1 MPPPTSSPAEP
12 DPELQWSTGT
22 RLSSSR
28 SLGRVSQRPLWL
40 MLILTVPAVF
50 LSLRWL
56 IHSSLAL
63 VRNYLQFLDR
73 LLPINIALSDIF
85 WDDHSWPIALGLI
98 IAALATPWLWPVLF
112 TKASRLELK
121 QLQNQSPEATAL
133 IQRLGRKR
141 RWPQPRLYVIPE
153 ELPLIF
159 SFGWHPRWGK
169 LVLSQGLLEQL
180 EADEIAAVVLY
191 ELGHWGRPDWVWL
204 SLHGLLLQVLHRA
217 YWQLATWGEARPL
230 LVRAAAGIF
239 ANISYGLFW
248 IFHQLGCGL
257 ARTRAPYRDRQA
269 AEITGNPNGLAR
281 ALGKLAQ
288 AAAAAQADRGYT
300 PPLLESLDLL
310 LPVAAAA
317 WSGSPPPG
325 LYWEAFNP
333 LRHWLSVNQA
343 HPPLGERIYTL
354 MAYAHR
360 WRLSPSLALKSQR
373 SQGRP
378 ARLTSAQWRTLILQ
392 GGAWSGLVVG
402 GAIGLLLWLVGAISL
417 TLDWPLLVW
426 LYRDTSVLIGLP
438 LIGAATLNLLRING
452 FFPDLP
458 PSAALTPGAID
469 QWSSE
474 ISLLPLDSLP
484 TKLTGMLTGRPAL
497 ANWLG
502 QEWRLQTEDGSLQL
516 HHAGYLGPFSRGLEK
531 YRHQPIQVL
540 GWFRRGYYPWVDLS
554 QISTAKLGSSRSF
567 VEAQHPVWNVVVS
580 LVLLGCG
587 LWILITGT

>member
-1 MPPPTSSPAEP
+1 
-12 DPELQWSTGT
+12 
-22 RLSSSR
+22 
-28 SLGRVSQRPLWL
+28 
-40 MLILTVPAVF
+40 
-50 LSLRWL
+50 
-56 IHSSLAL
+56 
-63 VRNYLQFLDR
+63 
-73 LLPINIALSDIF
+73 
-85 WDDHSWPIALGLI
+85 
-98 IAALATPWLWPVLF
+98 
-112 TKASRLELK
+112 
-121 QLQNQSPEATAL
+121 
-133 IQRLGRKR
+133 
-141 RWPQPRLYVIPE
+141 
-153 ELPLIF
+153 
-159 SFGWHPRWGK
+159 
-169 LVLSQGLLEQL
+169 
-180 EADEIAAVVLY
+180 
-191 ELGHWGRPDWVWL
+191 
-204 SLHGLLLQVLHRA
+204 
-217 YWQLATWGEARPL
+217 
-230 LVRAAAGIF
+230 
-239 ANISYGLFW
+239 
-248 IFHQLGCGL
+248 
-257 ARTRAPYRDRQA
+257 
-269 AEITGNPNGLAR
+269 
-281 ALGKLAQ
+281 
-288 AAAAAQADRGYT
+288 
-300 PPLLESLDLL
+300 
-310 LPVAAAA
+310 
-317 WSGSPPPG
+317 
-325 LYWEAFNP
+325 
-333 LRHWLSVNQA
+333 
-343 HPPLGERIYTL
+343 

-567 VEAQHPVWNVVVS
+567 VEAQHPIWNVVAS